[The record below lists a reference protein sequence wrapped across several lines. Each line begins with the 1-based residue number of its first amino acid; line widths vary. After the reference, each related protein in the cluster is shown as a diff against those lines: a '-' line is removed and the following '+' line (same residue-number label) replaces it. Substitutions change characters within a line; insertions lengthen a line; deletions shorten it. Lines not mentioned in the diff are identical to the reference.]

1 MDGGFEYAY
10 MYPGFNKVQQA
21 AGRVIRSEE
30 DRGFVVL
37 IDDRYLRPEYT
48 EIVPEEWNTKIVNND
63 DELAE
68 AIQTF
73 G

>member
-1 MDGGFEYAY
+1 
-10 MYPGFNKVQQA
+10 
-21 AGRVIRSEE
+21 
-30 DRGFVVL
+30 VVL